1 MANKNKI
8 RILMFDAETQPMMST
23 LPLEFYCYNRQL
35 QKKTK
40 NFTRR
45 VLNYLLS
52 FRLLNKT
59 HRRLE

>member
-23 LPLEFYCYNRQL
+23 LLLEFYCYNRQL

-40 NFTRR
+40 NVTRR
-45 VLNYLLS
+45 VLNYLMS

>member
-35 QKKTK
+35 QKKQKMLHDGSWTI
-40 NFTRR
+40 
-45 VLNYLLS
+45 
-52 FRLLNKT
+52 
-59 HRRLE
+59 